1 MKEEPA
7 RPAAPAA
14 PTPPEEPQTAADPAP
29 PPADA
34 PAPDEG
40 AGRRRR
46 RGRTALLI
54 ATAAVLGLVAGTC
67 TGVLVQAGR
76 EPTKLPP
83 LSQAALA
90 RGEEKA
96 PKPLSAGQDR
106 RVRTDGDLR
115 DLLLK
120 KPRGAQEADWLEG
133 SDGWMDLTGYAS
145 TFLDLEN
152 GFENL
157 LDNEFRRAVVT
168 GWEVEGA
175 YTVEIRLIQYRQEEV
190 LAASQASE
198 GGQYYAGGDGTEDWA
213 IPGTGEGRV
222 FVDEQPAAGLE
233 SAAFPYRAEA
243 HASRGDIAME
253 IWVSGAER
261 IDKKTVID
269 VAERQMERL

>member
-1 MKEEPA
+1 MPSDG
-7 RPAAPAA
+7 PV
-14 PTPPEEPQTAADPAP
+14 
-29 PPADA
+29 
-34 PAPDEG
+34 APDESAPLG
-40 AGRRRR
+40 DASAPAERVVRPRR
-46 RGRTALLI
+46 RGRTTLLI
-54 ATAAVLGLVAGTC
+54 GAAAVLGLVAGAC
-67 TGVLVQAGR
+67 GGVLVQAGR

-83 LSQAALA
+83 LSQTALA
-90 RGEEKA
+90 RSGGEA

-106 RVRTDGDLR
+106 QVRTEGDLR

-145 TFLDLEN
+145 TFQDLEN

-168 GWEVEGA
+168 GWEVDGA

-190 LAASQASE
+190 LAAALASR
-198 GGQYYAGGDGTEDWA
+198 GSQYYAGGDGTEDWA

-222 FVDEQPAAGLE
+222 FVDEQPVPGLE
-233 SAAFPYRAEA
+233 SAPFPYQAEA

-253 IWVSGAER
+253 IWMGGAKR
-261 IDKKTVID
+261 VDKKTIID
-269 VAERQMERL
+269 LAERQMERL